1 MVIDQV
7 HVRCYA
13 VHEAEDDAPV
23 PGYAHAPLVAPVASQ
38 RVQPVAGNVHVPRPQ
53 RNVQVRQDAP
63 NTWSQGR
70 GDSACI
76 TPPEECPQSLVLDN
90 YTSIVTRYMPC
101 CNLSERVIRLVR
113 CGRVERC
120 GSPLAE
126 VKASLYRQLGVGMVT
141 MIAVLNTMFLSCRT
155 HLLIY
160 LTTYSIRYVF
170 T

>member
-1 MVIDQV
+1 MRQF
-7 HVRCYA
+7 
-13 VHEAEDDAPV
+13 

-76 TPPEECPQSLVLDN
+76 TPPEECPQSLVLNN

-101 CNLSERVIRLVR
+101 FNLSERVIRLVR

-120 GSPLAE
+120 GSPLD
-126 VKASLYRQLGVGMVT
+126 VDRKQRPKQGVFDVT
-141 MIAVLNTMFLSCRT
+141 T
-155 HLLIY
+155 HDPECN
-160 LTTYSIRYVF
+160 RDRGA
-170 T
+170 